1 MLPDLALSLREPKFY
16 LAMQKAFQKRTW
28 TDLAFI
34 SALLGLGAVFLI
46 VLRGNPFV
54 FSGTGKAVLVSL
66 VAALVGSWL
75 VVARASITKPR
86 SKERQDRDVE
96 SRKTVFLK
104 NLVWCALLLGVTIVS
119 FYQPLRIHFW
129 HGADDFGPLIP
140 SSVWTEAADT
150 GQNRPLM
157 YMPHR
162 IGAMVTPDRIEGFLW
177 LAVALCFFNG
187 ALLGGF
193 LRSATSLP
201 PSVCASAALLLVA
214 NRADYARF
222 APLWASNAYCASV
235 FLLLASLWSLAVSF
249 QRGSRLLLV
258 FSCILVIAS
267 LLVVEGGYLLALIG
281 PASLLLK
288 KDRNQVLVWL
298 FAYLGS
304 IGVTGLRFALFLL
317 ETSGNSYQAASTS
330 AVLKSPA
337 LMIEN
342 LKLHLGAPLAYFTDF
357 SLPGSDWPSALLALL
372 LAAMVFALSTG
383 NAVQRL
389 SFKTYSKGI
398 GAAVLALLLGTL
410 PFLPVSG
417 LFRTHFFAAPADA
430 ALVAIALGL
439 VGSLFPRRTG
449 MWIFGTLIC
458 VLVGHSTLA
467 SLREQKA
474 AIASENVYFE
484 KTVHIF
490 NQVHSLSPKF
500 APGSLIVFVLDD
512 NIPSP
517 LRMNYGVYILSEAIL
532 GTPALQANFKDI
544 TPSDWSVDFAP
555 GSVVVTIPA
564 VGSLSSKREF
574 RYDQIV
580 AFRLTADGT
589 VSLLE
594 RLPTRVL
601 PIGNHATS
609 YAPLA
614 LMRPGPV
621 DELQYLRYPLWAEK
635 PPDILD
641 SSPGMILA
649 GNWPPLQIQKD
660 SLFREA
666 GNFESIAV
674 NPMGQSKRS
683 LRLSVRPPAMTGPW
697 ELQALDEKHR
707 IIASCTIT
715 KRQTVELAVPLEP
728 SRINLFQLR
737 MLEKRSANADD
748 SVATPFRIYCRG
760 KYPNL
765 VHPPGPD
772 PADIVSL
779 GMRLGDNWYPLEHSA
794 GEAFRWVE
802 NDAQIVVG
810 RDWNEGANVLL
821 TLEPG
826 PGAGGRTLEFQFI
839 DQRGQI
845 VMQTQVSARQDVRIV
860 LPASAPRNSVY
871 RLHVIGGGRRA
882 PAGEERIL
890 NFRVF
895 RCCLNSLPAQVN

>member
-1 MLPDLALSLREPKFY
+1 MLPDLALRPREPKFY
-16 LAMQKAFQKRTW
+16 LAMQKTFQKRTW
-28 TDLAFI
+28 TDLAFV

-46 VLRGNPFV
+46 VLRGSPFLL
-54 FSGTGKAVLVSL
+54 SGTGKAVLVSL
-66 VAALVGSWL
+66 LAALVGSWL
-75 VVARASITKPR
+75 FVARASITKPLTWGR
-86 SKERQDRDVE
+86 YDRDAE
-96 SRKTVFLK
+96 SPKTVFLK
-104 NLVWCALLLGVTIVS
+104 NLVWCALLLGVTIVT
-119 FYQPLRIHFW
+119 FYQPLKIHFW

-140 SSVWTEAADT
+140 SSLWTEAADI

-162 IGAMVTPDRIEGFLW
+162 IGAMITPDRIEGFLW

-201 PSVCASAALLLVA
+201 PDVCASAALLLVA

-235 FLLLASLWSLAVSF
+235 FLLLASLWSLVVSF
-249 QRGSRLLLV
+249 ERGNRLLLV
-258 FSCILVIAS
+258 LSCVLVIAS

-281 PASLLLK
+281 PGSLLLK
-288 KDRNQVLVWL
+288 KDRSQVLVWL

-304 IGVTGLRFALFLL
+304 IGVTGLRFALFLF

-337 LMIEN
+337 VMIEN
-342 LKLHLGAPLAYFTDF
+342 LKLHLEAPLAYFADL
-357 SLPGSDWPSALLALL
+357 SLPGSDWPCGLLALL
-372 LAAMVFALSTG
+372 LAAMFFALNTKNSEH
-383 NAVQRL
+383 NL
-389 SFKTYSKGI
+389 SVKTYFASI
-398 GAAVLALLLGTL
+398 GTAVLALVLGIL

-430 ALVAIALGL
+430 ALVAIAMGLLGSFFPHRIGHW
-439 VGSLFPRRTG
+439 VSGSL
-449 MWIFGTLIC
+449 IS
-458 VLVGHSTLA
+458 VLVAHSTLS
-467 SLREQKA
+467 SLREQKTT
-474 AIASENVYFE
+474 IASENVYFE

-490 NQVHSLSPKF
+490 KQVHSLSPTF
-500 APGSLIVFVLDD
+500 APDSLIVFVFDD

-555 GSVVVTIPA
+555 GSVVVTMPS
-564 VGSLSSKREF
+564 VGSHSSKREF

-580 AFRLTADGT
+580 AFRLTEDGT

-594 RLPTRVL
+594 KLPGRLL
-601 PIGNHATS
+601 PEGNHSMS

-621 DELQYLRYPLWAEK
+621 DELRYLRYPSWAEK

-649 GNWPPLQIQKD
+649 GDWPPLQIQKD

-674 NPMGQSKRS
+674 NPMGQSERA
-683 LRLSVRPPAMTGPW
+683 LRFSVRPPAMTGPW
-697 ELQALDEKHR
+697 GLAALNEKLE
-707 IIASCTIT
+707 IVAVSTVV
-715 KRQTVELAVPLEP
+715 KRQTVELALPLVPD
-728 SRINLFQLR
+728 RINVFKLR
-737 MLEKRSANADD
+737 MLEQRSPGAGG
-748 SVATPFRIYCRG
+748 SVAVPFRIYC
-760 KYPNL
+760 KDKHINM
-765 VHPPGPD
+765 VHPPGLNPD
-772 PADIVSL
+772 DIVSL
-779 GMRLGDNWYPLEHSA
+779 GLRLGDNWYPLEHSS

-810 RDWNEGANVLL
+810 RDWNEGANVLI

-826 PGAGGRTLEFQFI
+826 PGTGGGPLEFQFI
-839 DQRGQI
+839 DQGGQI
-845 VMQTQVSARQDVRIV
+845 VTQTQVSARQDVRIV

-871 RLHVIGGGRRA
+871 RLHVISGGRRA
-882 PAGEERIL
+882 PVGEERVL

-895 RCCLNSLPAQVN
+895 RCRLNSLPAQVN